1 MVKKRI
7 LSVIV
12 LFIIFVL
19 GACVACGKHVTPE
32 INDNQTTNN
41 ETTQQRYYSVVIDF
55 DNGDEKITY
64 QVTSGEK
71 IDRPQ
76 DPVKIT
82 KQAEYKFL
90 GWYKGG
96 NLWDFETMAVTEDVT
111 IIALWEVVSEY
122 SEPVLPKK

>member
-1 MVKKRI
+1 M
-7 LSVIV
+7 
-12 LFIIFVL
+12 
-19 GACVACGKHVTPE
+19 ACDKHVTPE

-41 ETTQQRYYSVVIDF
+41 ETAQQRYYSVVIDF

-90 GWYKGG
+90 GWFCGESK
-96 NLWDFETMAVTEDVT
+96 WDFKKMVVTEDVM
-111 IIALWEVVSEY
+111 IIARWEVVSEY
-122 SEPVLPKK
+122 SEPVLPR